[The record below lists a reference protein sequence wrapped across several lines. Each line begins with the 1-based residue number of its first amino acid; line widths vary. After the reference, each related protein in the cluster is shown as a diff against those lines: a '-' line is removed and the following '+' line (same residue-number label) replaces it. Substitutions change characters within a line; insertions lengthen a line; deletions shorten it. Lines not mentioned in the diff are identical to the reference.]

1 MELTASMT
9 SNRLPGLLLVE
20 DEFEIRSLLS
30 EVFRIEQYEVFQASD
45 GLEALRVFDE
55 NKDRIDLMITDLGLP
70 NLGGIELIERVRSIK
85 PDLKIIGSS
94 GYGRVN
100 IREEVLRAGGDEFI
114 PKPYVTIELIKTV
127 KRMVSES
134 GSADQKP

>member
-9 SNRLPGLLLVE
+9 SDRLPGLLLVE

-85 PDLKIIGSS
+85 PGLKIIGSS